1 MEIKIENQFCVKR
14 FKPGHSR
21 VARCHKPI
29 SILCQERFKPGH
41 SRVARCH
48 KSIFILCQARFK
60 PGHSRVARCH
70 KPIFILCQ
78 ARFKPGHSRVARC
91 HKPISILCQDFQSK
105 FLNKII
111 QIIYQVLGM
120 NYYAHARPLTQK
132 GAAPYILY
140 DQDKLNN

>member
-48 KSIFILCQARFK
+48 K
-60 PGHSRVARCH
+60 
-70 KPIFILCQ
+70 PIFILCQ
-78 ARFKPGHSRVARC
+78 VVHLYVLAAMVVSAMPCDA
-91 HKPISILCQDFQSK
+91 
-105 FLNKII
+105 II
-111 QIIYQVLGM
+111 ALWSFAV
-120 NYYAHARPLTQK
+120 TE
-132 GAAPYILY
+132 
-140 DQDKLNN
+140 

>member
-78 ARFKPGHSRVARC
+78 VVHLYVLAAMVVSAMPYDA
-91 HKPISILCQDFQSK
+91 
-105 FLNKII
+105 II
-111 QIIYQVLGM
+111 ALWSFAV
-120 NYYAHARPLTQK
+120 TE
-132 GAAPYILY
+132 
-140 DQDKLNN
+140 

>member
-111 QIIYQVLGM
+111 QGSLEMFFFWNQLLLCSPSYSLI
-120 NYYAHARPLTQK
+120 
-132 GAAPYILY
+132 
-140 DQDKLNN
+140 KLRQIAS